1 MHQLIV
7 THFKTR
13 RVGIP
18 ALFRLFLAF
27 FNALANEDHSSRSH
41 LDQIRVDRTNKANY
55 FSECWQIAQFFL
67 QQPRLRCMQ
76 NVRPSVLYA
85 KARQGP
91 GLPRY
96 ISVGVVYSALVCH
109 VNRLGTRHNSLGT
122 EPSIP
127 TTRKDHSAA
136 AIQRHTHPYTDLYTA
151 DTKLLIL
158 LKTLRAGGS
167 S

>member
-41 LDQIRVDRTNKANY
+41 LDQIRVDRADKVHYVARSLRVLANCTI
-55 FSECWQIAQFFL
+55 FSTA
-67 QQPRLRCMQ
+67 QPRLRCMQ
-76 NVRPSVLYA
+76 NVRQSVLYA

-96 ISVGVVYSALVCH
+96 ISVG
-109 VNRLGTRHNSLGT
+109 
-122 EPSIP
+122 SIP
-127 TTRKDHSAA
+127 
-136 AIQRHTHPYTDLYTA
+136 PWCVM
-151 DTKLLIL
+151 
-158 LKTLRAGGS
+158 
-167 S
+167 

>member
-41 LDQIRVDRTNKANY
+41 LDQIRVDRTDKV
-55 FSECWQIAQFFL
+55 SGCWQIAQFSL

-109 VNRLGTRHNSLGT
+109 VNRLGTELGT

-136 AIQRHTHPYTDLYTA
+136 AIQRHTHPYTDLYTT

>member
-1 MHQLIV
+1 M
-7 THFKTR
+7 THA
-13 RVGIP
+13 V
-18 ALFRLFLAF
+18 
-27 FNALANEDHSSRSH
+27 
-41 LDQIRVDRTNKANY
+41 
-55 FSECWQIAQFFL
+55 SECWQIAQFFL

-76 NVRPSVLYA
+76 NVRQSVLYA

-109 VNRLGTRHNSLGT
+109 VNRLGTELGT

-136 AIQRHTHPYTDLYTA
+136 AIQRHTHPYTDLYTT

-167 S
+167 SWHYIHCTMRLPMSIDISEVLKCKQSFHANFK

>member
-1 MHQLIV
+1 MLHILRPAV
-7 THFKTR
+7 WEFPHFF
-13 RVGIP
+13 V
-18 ALFRLFLAF
+18 FFL
-27 FNALANEDHSSRSH
+27 HSSMHSPTRITAVVVILIRSLWTELTTFTMTH
-41 LDQIRVDRTNKANY
+41 TI
-55 FSECWQIAQFFL
+55 SECWQIAQFFL

-136 AIQRHTHPYTDLYTA
+136 AIQRHTHPYTDLYTT

>member
-1 MHQLIV
+1 MLHILRPAVWEFPHFFVFFLHSSMHSPTRITAVVVILIRSEWTELTKFTV
-7 THFKTR
+7 THA
-13 RVGIP
+13 V
-18 ALFRLFLAF
+18 
-27 FNALANEDHSSRSH
+27 
-41 LDQIRVDRTNKANY
+41 
-55 FSECWQIAQFFL
+55 SECWQIVQFFP
-67 QQPRLRCMQ
+67 QQPRLCCVQ

-136 AIQRHTHPYTDLYTA
+136 AIQRHTHPYTDLYTT

-158 LKTLRAGGS
+158 LKTSRAGGS

>member
-41 LDQIRVDRTNKANY
+41 LDQIRVDRTDKV
-55 FSECWQIAQFFL
+55 SECWQIAQFFL
-67 QQPRLRCMQ
+67 QRPRLRCMQ
-76 NVRPSVLYA
+76 NVRQKCVVCQSASRPRAAQIYFSRSGLF
-85 KARQGP
+85 RP
-91 GLPRY
+91 GVSCEPPR
-96 ISVGVVYSALVCH
+96 H
-109 VNRLGTRHNSLGT
+109 RTRHNSLGT

-136 AIQRHTHPYTDLYTA
+136 AIQRHTHPYTDLYTT

>member
-1 MHQLIV
+1 MLHILRPAVWEFPHFFVFFLHSSMHSPTRITAVVVILIRSEW
-7 THFKTR
+7 TELTKF
-13 RVGIP
+13 RV
-18 ALFRLFLAF
+18 
-27 FNALANEDHSSRSH
+27 LANCT
-41 LDQIRVDRTNKANY
+41 I
-55 FSECWQIAQFFL
+55 FL
-67 QQPRLRCMQ
+67 QQPTLCCMQ
-76 NVRPSVLYA
+76 NVRQSVLYA

-127 TTRKDHSAA
+127 TTRKDHSGA
-136 AIQRHTHPYTDLYTA
+136 AIQRHTHPYTDLYNT